1 MSNEE
6 YLAVSYWMMAAL
18 SALAGCAA
26 WMRLRGPL
34 GRLAGNARR
43 DLVPLVRRL
52 LPAGLILPAI
62 AGFCSVSYRG
72 CIDHENYASIVADR
86 SYLIAKNHAQARE
99 ALAYLKWAVVI
110 WCVFAFLLLIVN
122 RIGSSDNSSSG
133 SRTAS
138 TRV

>member
-6 YLAVSYWMMAAL
+6 YLAVSYWIMAAL

-26 WMRLRGPL
+26 WAWLRNPMK
-34 GRLAGNARR
+34 RLAGGVRR
-43 DLVPLVRRL
+43 ELLPLVRSL
-52 LPAGLILPAI
+52 FPTGLILPAI

-72 CIDHENYASIVADR
+72 CVDHTDYASIVADR
-86 SYLIAKNHAQARE
+86 SYLIAKNHAQAQE
-99 ALAYLKWAVVI
+99 ALAYLKWAVVL

-122 RIGSSDNSSSG
+122 RIGSSDNSASG

>member
-6 YLAVSYWMMAAL
+6 YLAVSYWIMAAL

-34 GRLAGNARR
+34 DRLAGNARR

-86 SYLIAKNHAQARE
+86 SYLIAKNHAQAQA
-99 ALAYLKWAVVI
+99 ALEYLKWALVV
-110 WCVFAFLLLIVN
+110 WCVFALLILMLRRSEAAGPAEPVQIQN
-122 RIGSSDNSSSG
+122 PNHE
-133 SRTAS
+133 
-138 TRV
+138 